1 MHRPRCAFAVVPV
14 ALAIAIGV
22 TACGDGVVVGAPS
35 TTTSSTTTTTTTT
48 VPVTTA
54 AAPAPLPATVS
65 GVYAFGD
72 SVMVDARG
80 ALESRGI
87 IVDAGVNRQFFNAA
101 GDLTLLG
108 VGGRLQPKVVIGLG
122 TNGPFNAQ
130 QFDAVMQS
138 LAGAQLVAFVNICA
152 PRPWQDAVNTA
163 LREGVDRWKTKA
175 VLVDWHAAACG
186 HPEWFAV
193 DRVHMEP
200 SGANVYADLVVDA
213 VS

>member
-1 MHRPRCAFAVVPV
+1 V
-14 ALAIAIGV
+14 ALVLVVAISV
-22 TACGDGVVVGAPS
+22 TACGDASVIRAAP
-35 TTTSSTTTTTTTT
+35 TTTSTTTTTTTTT
-48 VPVTTA
+48 VPVTTT

-72 SVMVDARG
+72 SVMVDARA
-80 ALESRGI
+80 ALERRGI
-87 IVDAGVNRQFFNAA
+87 VVDAGVNRQFIRAA

-108 VGGRLQPKVVIGLG
+108 LAGRLPPKVVIGLG

-130 QFDAVMQS
+130 QFDGVMQT
-138 LAGAQLVAFVNICA
+138 LAGAQLVAFINICV
-152 PRPWQDAVNTA
+152 PRPWQDAVNKA

-186 HPEWFAV
+186 HPEWFAA
-193 DRVHMEP
+193 DRVHVEP
-200 SGANVYADLVVDA
+200 SGADVYADLVVDA